1 MSGRQH
7 YGLASTQE
15 GLSAAPRRRQH
26 AVQPPSLLTTTLGNA
41 HISSHGIGPNPQT
54 PISTTSLSSPFSV
67 HQASPY
73 PSSPAKPVASPPPP
87 YSPRRGQTQE
97 TTPQRSSDVASPAD
111 TVSPDSNPSLYGTP
125 VSAATTVSPDFAP
138 RHQNG
143 RSPLPRSFPPYT
155 ESPSSTAD
163 TAFPAPPSVGV
174 SASSRVR
181 SASKNHA
188 DRLISSLTSR
198 SKTSST
204 VSPTIAIDTL
214 QQYTALAIANAP
226 AARQEDLALRP
237 PASRRAAST
246 GAIGLSGHSSRSASR
261 SPSQSRWEPGM
272 PLPPPPPG
280 PPPPSARSQ
289 SLSRPPANGSGA
301 TELAASSFRTRRAL
315 ANGGTSLGPV
325 PPTPAD
331 WREEDQ
337 GKEETIFTNRS
348 NGPLPLHIDTSSI
361 LRRGPL
367 AFREESSSVTA
378 TPVNMLPTQPT
389 HARRDSSTG
398 ALFRSP
404 AVRNRSA
411 KGIRERRSESRSGKE
426 RAIDSSNTV
435 SGRASGFWPDADGE
449 VRPTDIILPPSG
461 NISRRRTSMRMTPK
475 SGKSIRSLDEALS
488 STDSRPQTG
497 SDRHFGSN
505 GTTPREN
512 PAGPEHWA
520 EAVDLTSPSSGCDAS
535 RGAPGLPT
543 LPASSSASNAASM
556 PLGVSGLRS
565 VLPPSQRTASEE
577 RPVSHLLH
585 IPNSDDSMQAPL
597 LPYSPPSTEIQ
608 VDLLG
613 PESPKAFAQRA
624 NDRHHRFAEREAAAT
639 DDSERLD
646 LFLEFIF
653 AESRIRRAQYTA
665 VFEQEDIDVKDLVH
679 GLFAQPKRRISEEVP
694 KVPQERAKVDANMV
708 MQASTASG
716 SSAQGSS
723 WHGDSAPGSGKHQ
736 SPITASSNTS
746 PQIQPESLWC
756 KDYIPSLSPIA
767 SMSIVTGQDEMGSRG
782 RAPSRWFEDSSRES
796 SYGDA
801 FRVLGRSKRE
811 SKYMGVPRGTRGDPA
826 MFENSVSKPSIR
838 NEAVEPPVPLSTYG
852 KDEYPPEKAGWHEE
866 IEPFA
871 PLPHQPSTPQSA
883 PFAQDPR
890 KLDISRLVTL
900 PPPYPRHHPAVN
912 NSHPDLVEERTMV
925 RTLHDRSEPNTLR
938 DSFKNKI
945 NEKRQRA
952 ESWRKHQRSLHEQ
965 DIQFKMEHS
974 ELSQEEFDQAEADI
988 EARIFQSEKET
999 VQVDFDLFQEMVVSP
1014 LHALFSER
1022 IAMASASLDVL
1033 SRKLFSDAQQRSPN
1047 LPQEEG
1053 DEQAELLE
1061 KLTQLKWLFEARE
1074 NLHSEIYHLLSER
1087 NDKYKATVLLPYQHN
1102 ENREKLAEAEVFFVK
1117 DSHDRRLSFEQAA
1130 ASRCEAFLAVVEN
1143 NVVRGVE
1150 VQLSAFW
1157 DIAPLLMQVLHNIPY
1172 QLRGFEIQIPADEF
1186 GENPSY
1192 YDHPLQYLYSLLSHA
1207 EKSTYQFIE
1216 SQINLLCLLHEIR
1229 SLAGA
1234 ARSRVEESSAG
1245 EGDWASRMAEIRL
1258 EEEKAL
1264 MDDLKDK
1271 VSVVEGQWIEGL
1283 GSRIRSERERIRD
1296 WLVETGG
1303 WDEDAEWE

>member
-1 MSGRQH
+1 
-7 YGLASTQE
+7 
-15 GLSAAPRRRQH
+15 
-26 AVQPPSLLTTTLGNA
+26 
-41 HISSHGIGPNPQT
+41 
-54 PISTTSLSSPFSV
+54 
-67 HQASPY
+67 
-73 PSSPAKPVASPPPP
+73 
-87 YSPRRGQTQE
+87 
-97 TTPQRSSDVASPAD
+97 
-111 TVSPDSNPSLYGTP
+111 
-125 VSAATTVSPDFAP
+125 
-138 RHQNG
+138 
-143 RSPLPRSFPPYT
+143 
-155 ESPSSTAD
+155 
-163 TAFPAPPSVGV
+163 
-174 SASSRVR
+174 
-181 SASKNHA
+181 
-188 DRLISSLTSR
+188 
-198 SKTSST
+198 
-204 VSPTIAIDTL
+204 
-214 QQYTALAIANAP
+214 
-226 AARQEDLALRP
+226 
-237 PASRRAAST
+237 
-246 GAIGLSGHSSRSASR
+246 
-261 SPSQSRWEPGM
+261 
-272 PLPPPPPG
+272 
-280 PPPPSARSQ
+280 
-289 SLSRPPANGSGA
+289 
-301 TELAASSFRTRRAL
+301 
-315 ANGGTSLGPV
+315 
-325 PPTPAD
+325 
-331 WREEDQ
+331 
-337 GKEETIFTNRS
+337 
-348 NGPLPLHIDTSSI
+348 
-361 LRRGPL
+361 
-367 AFREESSSVTA
+367 
-378 TPVNMLPTQPT
+378 MLPTQST

-398 ALFRSP
+398 ALFRSS

-426 RAIDSSNTV
+426 RAMESSSTV
-435 SGRASGFWPDADGE
+435 SARGSGVWADTDGE

-475 SGKSIRSLDEALS
+475 SGKSIRSLDEALC

-505 GTTPREN
+505 GTTPREV
-512 PAGPEHWA
+512 PAGPEYLA
-520 EAVDLTSPSSGCDAS
+520 EGVDLTPPPSASDAS
-535 RGAPGLPT
+535 RGASGMLT
-543 LPASSSASNAASM
+543 LPASSNASKTASM
-556 PLGVSGLRS
+556 PLRVSGHRGALS
-565 VLPPSQRTASEE
+565 LSLRTASEE

-597 LPYSPPSTEIQ
+597 LPFSPPSTEIP

-613 PESPKAFAQRA
+613 PESPNAFAQRA
-624 NDRHHRFAEREAAAT
+624 NDRHRRFAEREAAAT

-646 LFLEFIF
+646 LFLEFIS
-653 AESRIRRAQYTA
+653 AESRIRRVQYTA
-665 VFEQEDIDVKDLVH
+665 VFEREDIDVKDLVQ
-679 GLFAQPKRRISEEVP
+679 GLFAQPRGKINE
-694 KVPQERAKVDANMV
+694 KVSKVSHDSVKADANIF
-708 MQASTASG
+708 MQSSTASG
-716 SSAQGSS
+716 SSAQGSL

-736 SPITASSNTS
+736 SPITASSSTS

-767 SMSIVTGQDEMGSRG
+767 SMSVVTGQDEMGSRG
-782 RAPSRWFEDSSRES
+782 RAPSRWFEDCSRES
-796 SYGDA
+796 SSGDA

-811 SKYMGVPRGTRGDPA
+811 SKYMGVPRGTRCDPA
-826 MFENSVSKPSIR
+826 IFENSVSKSSTR
-838 NEAVEPPVPLSTYG
+838 NEAVEPPVLSSTYAM
-852 KDEYPPEKAGWHEE
+852 DEYPPEKTGWHEE
-866 IEPFA
+866 IGPPV
-871 PLPHQPSTPQSA
+871 PLPYQPSTPQSA
-883 PFAQDPR
+883 PFTPDAR

-912 NSHPDLVEERTMV
+912 NSHPDLVEERTAV

-938 DSFKNKI
+938 DSCKNKI
-945 NEKRQRA
+945 NERRQRA

-965 DIQFKMEHS
+965 DIQFKIEHS

-999 VQVDFDLFQEMVVSP
+999 VQAEFDLFQEMVVSP
-1014 LHALFSER
+1014 LHAIFSER
-1022 IAMASASLDVL
+1022 ITMASAALDVL

-1074 NLHSEIYHLLSER
+1074 NLHSEVYHLLSER
-1087 NDKYKATVLLPYQHN
+1087 NDKYKATVLLPYQHS
-1102 ENREKLAEAEVFFVK
+1102 ENREKLAEAEIFFVK
-1117 DSHDRRLSFEQAA
+1117 DAHDRRLAFEQAA

-1157 DIAPLLMQVLHNIPY
+1157 DIAPLLMQVLQNIPL

-1229 SLAGA
+1229 SLAA
-1234 ARSRVEESSAG
+1234 AAGSRVEESSAG

-1271 VSVVEGQWIEGL
+1271 VGVVEGQWIEGL